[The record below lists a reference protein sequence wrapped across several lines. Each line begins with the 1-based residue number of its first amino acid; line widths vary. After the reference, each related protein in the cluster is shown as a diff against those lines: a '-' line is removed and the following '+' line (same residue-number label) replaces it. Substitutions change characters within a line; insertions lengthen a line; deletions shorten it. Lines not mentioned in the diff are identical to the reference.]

1 MTASSESVAESL
13 GFRPLYRQV
22 KDILVKRIADRV
34 WQTGML
40 IPSETDLAAELG
52 VSQGTVRKAL
62 DAMAA
67 DNLLVR
73 RQGRGTFVAEHD
85 DKRMLFQFFKL
96 IPDDGAAIFPEST
109 VLTVQKGFANA
120 AECKAFGLREA
131 DEVIR
136 IVRVRSLCDDP
147 SIYET
152 LSLPGKVFAGIE
164 RLEQVPNNLY
174 ALYDAQYGMKIAS
187 AREKLKAVTLGFEP
201 AQALNVVPGTP
212 ALQIDRLA
220 IGVNGL
226 PIEWRVSLCLTLE
239 LHYLSELK

>member
-96 IPDDGAAIFPEST
+96 IPDDGNAIFPEST
-109 VLTVQKGFANA
+109 VLNVQKGFANA
-120 AECKAFGLREA
+120 AECAAFGLREA

-136 IVRVRSLCDDP
+136 IVRVRSLRDVP
-147 SIYET
+147 LIYET
-152 LSLPGKVFAGIE
+152 LSLPGTLFAGIE

-187 AREKLKAVTLGFEP
+187 AREKLKAVTLGAEP
-201 AQALNVVPGTP
+201 AHALNVMPGTP